1 MLKLSKNVIF
11 IFSLLFANSTFAI
24 NRLIIKFKPNPI
36 QLELLLNGKIN
47 NQIINKQLMLP
58 LNKTQLNS
66 ISTSINMNISD
77 IGAIATGAH
86 ILRLPYHVNR
96 KELEQL
102 INIMQKDP
110 NIAYIEEDI
119 ILKPLAPAL
128 NPVQWDM
135 QLDFKNSDYPSWTGD
150 NFIGAWS
157 LVSSPGNSIIAAVVD
172 TGYTPHTNII
182 SNLQQSSNSTKTYGY
197 SFISDCRTAG
207 TCPASTPEDDAI
219 IDPLPD
225 ALDLGD
231 SLTQEEIDAS
241 NGFFAYCDEDPISS
255 WHGTHVTGT
264 IVAQGYNE
272 HNKTGI
278 LGGAYYA
285 NVVPV
290 RVLGKCGG
298 RSSDVINGM
307 LWAANLHPSI
317 KNNNPASIINLSLGA
332 NANCSKSM
340 QDAINQISNSS
351 LIVVAAGNSSTNIAN
366 AFPANCK
373 NVVAVAAKGP
383 INLAYYSNYGATNIS
398 ASGGD
403 MLFNNSLGGI
413 LSTIWTST
421 KLQNTSNSDFTYYQ
435 GTSMAAPHVVAAIAD
450 ILSYLKSNNLLW
462 NNTRIIQILQ
472 NSSIYDYNNCNS
484 EGCAASGALNV
495 EKALN
500 YVINNYNQIL
510 EPNNNTIAFLSHTP
524 QNQTI
529 KFTNNNNSP
538 ISISEAKIT
547 ENSDIF
553 IKKDECSNQT
563 LLTNDSCQITLSI
576 SSNTNTK
583 PSFLR
588 LLNTSGIIIS
598 TINIDKSL
606 VNEPPTPPQNN
617 KNGGGGCAIN
627 QNGSDLSL
635 LLMLIVVC
643 FYFFYKNIKQNHF
656 KKE

>member
-24 NRLIIKFKPNPI
+24 NRLIIKFKPTAI

-47 NQIINKQLMLP
+47 NQIINTQLMLP
-58 LNKTQLNS
+58 LSKAQLNS
-66 ISTSINMNISD
+66 ISTSINMNVRD

-86 ILRLPYHVNR
+86 ILRLPYHINH
-96 KELEQL
+96 KKLEEL
-102 INIMQKDP
+102 INIMQKNPD
-110 NIAYIEEDI
+110 IAYIEEDV

-135 QLDFKNSDYPSWTGD
+135 QLDFKNSDYPLWTGD

-207 TCPASTPEDDAI
+207 TCPSAIHDPDAI
-219 IDPLPD
+219 IDPFPD

-241 NGFFAYCDEDPISS
+241 NGFFTYCDEDPISS

-272 HNKTGI
+272 HNQTGI
-278 LGGAYYA
+278 LGGAYDA
-285 NVVPV
+285 SVLPV

-317 KNNNPASIINLSLGA
+317 KNNNPALIINLSLGA
-332 NANCSKSM
+332 NGNCSKSM

-351 LIVVAAGNSSTNIAN
+351 LIVVAAGNSSNNIAK

-373 NVVAVAAKGP
+373 NIVAVAAKGP
-383 INLAYYSNYGATNIS
+383 INLAYYSNYGATNIT

-413 LSTIWTST
+413 LSTIWTTT
-421 KLQNTSNSDFTYYQ
+421 KLQNTSNSYFTYYQ

-450 ILSYLKSNNLLW
+450 ILSYLKNNNLQW
-462 NNTRIIQILQ
+462 NNNRIIQILQ

-484 EGCAASGALNV
+484 EGCAASGTLNV

-510 EPNNNTIAFLSHTP
+510 EPNNNTIVFSSHTP
-524 QNQTI
+524 QSQTI

-538 ISISEAKIT
+538 ISISGAKIT
-547 ENSDIF
+547 ESSNIF

-563 LLTNDSCQITLSI
+563 LLTQDSCQITISI
-576 SSNTNTK
+576 SSYTNTK

-588 LLNTSGIIIS
+588 LVNTSGTIIS

-606 VNEPPTPPQNN
+606 VNEPPSPPQN
-617 KNGGGGCAIN
+617 KTSGGGCAIK
-627 QNGSDLSL
+627 QNGNDLSL
-635 LLMLIVVC
+635 LLMLTVIF
-643 FYFFYKNIKQNHF
+643 FYFFYKKIKLNHF